1 MDLSASTATLAAA
14 AADIVRL
21 VPARYTDPLLSGLLL
36 TAGRD
41 GVVLAASDRERTAR
55 VSCDAL
61 VHTDGT
67 VLVPAKPLAETLRAL
82 DVDRVRLVV
91 EGSRLAIRADG
102 ARFALP
108 LLDAALHPGV
118 PTPPPPGGT
127 VSGAKLSTALSTVS
141 ATASRDDTLPVFAGV
156 RLRAE
161 DGALVL
167 RATDR
172 YRMAIA
178 TVPAT
183 DLSPDIDVLVPAGLL
198 SEVAKQ
204 ASGEVSLATDPNRFT
219 LSWGN
224 TTVTTA
230 VLDGVFLSESSL
242 VLNTVDTWVETDAD
256 ALLAAARRVALY
268 TDARG
273 VLQIEVGDH
282 ELRLR
287 GTDPQAGEA
296 EESVKATVE
305 GGRTSPA
312 VQSRYLIDAL
322 RPYTGT
328 RIRLSIQPG
337 MRATVITSVDE
348 QEVPIKYLMMPLLP
362 PRQ

>member
-1 MDLSASTATLAAA
+1 MDLSAPTSALAAA
-14 AADIVRL
+14 AADVVRL
-21 VPARYTDPLLSGLLL
+21 VPTRYVEPLLSGMLL
-36 TAGRD
+36 TAGPD

-55 VSCDAL
+55 VTRDAL
-61 VHTDGT
+61 VHTEGA

-82 DVDRVRLVV
+82 EVDRVRLVV
-91 EGSRLAIRADG
+91 EGSRLAVRADG

-108 LLDAALHPGV
+108 LLDVALHPGV
-118 PTPPPPGGT
+118 PEPPPARGVVAGHLLA
-127 VSGAKLSTALSTVS
+127 SALSTVS

-161 DGALVL
+161 DGDLVL

-178 TVPAT
+178 RVPGEIPG
-183 DLSPDIDVLVPAGLL
+183 DLDVLVPAGLL
-198 SEVAKQ
+198 AEVGKQ
-204 ASGEVSLATDPNRFT
+204 AAGEVSLGVDANRFS
-219 LSWGN
+219 LSWAG
-224 TTVTTA
+224 TAVTTA
-230 VLDGVFLSESSL
+230 VLDGAFLSESSL
-242 VLNTVDTWVETDAD
+242 VLDTVDTVVEVDAD
-256 ALLAAARRVALY
+256 ALLGAARRVALY

-305 GGRTSPA
+305 GGRTGPA
-312 VQSRYLIDAL
+312 VQARYLVDAL
-322 RPYTGT
+322 RPFAGK
-328 RIRLSIQPG
+328 RIRVAIQPG
-337 MRATVITSVDE
+337 MRATILTSLDPE
-348 QEVPIKYLMMPLLP
+348 EVRLTYLMMPILP
-362 PRQ
+362 PKR